1 MIKKGQNE
9 VSLKFCS
16 DRYWWPRVVGSRS
29 PSLSFSDPEL
39 LSNRPKHTMYF
50 EKLLRKS
57 PTFAGTQTFEF
68 ETSFRQHH
76 KKYRGVILPFGAQ
89 IMYHQSISMEVKFCE
104 VLVSCITGKPF
115 FKKALF
121 KLD

>member
-1 MIKKGQNE
+1 MTELEDPVCAFYKKMKKGQNE

-39 LSNRPKHTMYF
+39 LSNRPKRTMYS

-57 PTFAGTQTFEF
+57 PTFAGIQT
-68 ETSFRQHH
+68 
-76 KKYRGVILPFGAQ
+76 KKY
-89 IMYHQSISMEVKFCE
+89 
-104 VLVSCITGKPF
+104 
-115 FKKALF
+115 
-121 KLD
+121 